1 MKKFL
6 AMMAFAV
13 MIVMTGCAKSGKV
26 EKVVNYETQ
35 PFTQVVM
42 DGVGN
47 IIFTQGSDYIVRL
60 EGDSALISRTFVTF
74 DNGCMR
80 VSQKANNKAK
90 KGLNIYVTA
99 PSLEKAE
106 TNGVGS
112 FESTSDVNF
121 DNNFMFESNGVG
133 SIKIKNFTCK
143 TFKYDQEGVGS
154 SDLSIKCQNAYVS
167 SAGVGSCKLEI
178 EADTLRISV
187 DGVGSVKVKGH
198 VKKYEHEGTSFV
210 SKISDKELVV
220 GE

>member
-6 AMMAFAV
+6 TMMAFAA
-13 MIVMTGCAKSGKV
+13 MIVMTGCAKSGKAG
-26 EKVVNYETQ
+26 KVVNYETQ
-35 PFTQVVM
+35 PFTQVEM

-47 IIFTQGSDYIVRL
+47 IIFTQGNDYSVRV
-60 EGDSALISRTFVTF
+60 EGDSVLIAKTTVTF
-74 DNGCMR
+74 ENGLLK
-80 VSQKANNKAK
+80 VTQEPNVKPK
-90 KGLNIYVTA
+90 KGLDFYITA
-99 PSLEKAE
+99 PSLQKVES
-106 TNGVGS
+106 NGVGS
-112 FESTSDVNF
+112 FESTSEVKF

-133 SIKIKNFTCK
+133 SIKIKNFSCK
-143 TFKYDQEGVGS
+143 NFKYNQEGVGS

-210 SKISDKELVV
+210 SKISDKDLVV

>member
-6 AMMAFAV
+6 AMMAFAA

-47 IIFTQGSDYIVRL
+47 IIFTQGSDYSVRL
-60 EGDSALISRTFVTF
+60 EGDSALISRTIVTF

-80 VSQKANNKAK
+80 VSQKSNNKVK
-90 KGLNIYVTA
+90 KGLDIYVTA

-112 FESTSDVNF
+112 FESTSEVNL

-133 SIKIKNFTCK
+133 SVKIKNFTCK
-143 TFKYDQEGVGS
+143 DFKYDQEGVGS
-154 SDLSIKCQNAYVS
+154 SDLSINCRNANVR

-178 EADTLRISV
+178 EADYLHISV

-210 SKISDKELVV
+210 SKISDNELVV

>member
-35 PFTQVVM
+35 PFSQVVM

-47 IIFTQGSDYIVRL
+47 IIFTQGSDYSVRL
-60 EGDSALISRTFVTF
+60 EGDSALISRTIVTF

-80 VSQKANNKAK
+80 VSKKSNNKVK
-90 KGLNIYVTA
+90 KGLDIYVTA

-112 FESTSDVNF
+112 FESTSEVNL

-133 SIKIKNFTCK
+133 SVKIKNFTCK
-143 TFKYDQEGVGS
+143 DFKYDQEGVGS
-154 SDLSIKCQNAYVS
+154 SDLSINCQNANVR

-178 EADTLRISV
+178 EADYLHISV

>member
-1 MKKFL
+1 MVF
-6 AMMAFAV
+6 FAA

-35 PFTQVVM
+35 PFTQVQM

-47 IIFTQGSDYIVRL
+47 IIFTQGSDYSVRV

-74 DNGCMR
+74 DNGCMK
-80 VSQKANNKAK
+80 VSQRANSKTK
-90 KGLNIYVTA
+90 KGLSIYVTA

-112 FESTSDVNF
+112 FESTSEVNF

-143 TFKYDQEGVGS
+143 DFKYDQEGVGS
-154 SDLSIKCQNAYVS
+154 SDVSVKCQNANIR
-167 SAGVGSCKLEI
+167 SAGVGSCKIEI
-178 EADTLRISV
+178 EADYLHVSV

-210 SKISDKELVV
+210 SKISDKDLVV